1 MTAEIRPAVA
11 ADLEA
16 ICAVHRAAFGR
27 DVEADL
33 VRRLHAADRAA
44 ISLVAE
50 YEGTIVGHVLFSP
63 VTVEHGDDGH
73 VLGLAPVSVLPAWQ
87 HQGIGRELIEEGIG
101 ATFMVDAR
109 AIVVRGT
116 PGYYARFG
124 FSKASGHGLS
134 DAADSG
140 DAFLILPMTVNALDA
155 YRGRVDYAPEF
166 AGL

>member
-1 MTAEIRPAVA
+1 MTTIRPAVA

-27 DVEADL
+27 DAEADL

-44 ISLVAE
+44 VSLVAE
-50 YEGTIVGHVLFSP
+50 HEGAVVGHVLFSQ
-63 VTVEHGDDGH
+63 VSVEHGDDGH
-73 VLGLAPVSVLPAWQ
+73 VLGLAPVGVLPAWQ
-87 HQGIGRELIEEGIG
+87 HQGIGHALIEEGIG

-109 AIVVRGT
+109 AIVVLGT

-124 FSKASGHGLS
+124 FSKASTHGLS
-134 DAADSG
+134 EANHGG
-140 DAFLILPMTVNALDA
+140 DAFMILPMTVDALEG